1 MKKLGLLILCLSLF
15 FVGKLSAQN
24 QSTSNNLSFSIPRL
38 ALLSIQSTM
47 SAGLGT
53 NPSSTM
59 FISPNNHCEAWLNYS
74 SIVGLNQNMRI
85 MVNVSSGQL
94 PDNQC
99 VKLLVGPSLGQGG
112 GNLGVATP
120 ELVLSGTPQEIV
132 SSIGSC
138 FTGVGIQNGRQLLYQ
153 WIGEDD
159 GNEQDNMAD
168 AVLGITYTIVAA
180 D

>member
-1 MKKLGLLILCLSLF
+1 MKKLGLLILCLLLF
-15 FVGKLSAQN
+15 YAGELFAQN
-24 QSTSNNLSFSIPRL
+24 QSTSNNLNFSIPRL

-47 SAGLGT
+47 SAGSGT

-59 FISPNNHCEAWLNYS
+59 FISPNNQCKAWLNYS
-74 SIVGLNQNMRI
+74 SIVGVNQHMRI

-94 PDNQC
+94 PANQS
-99 VKLLVGPSLGQGG
+99 VKLFVGPSLGQGG

-153 WIGEDD
+153 WIGEGV
-159 GNEQDNMAD
+159 GNEHDGMGD